1 MSVKKSSTN
10 GSIPATVLKQY
21 VDVYLS
27 FLPNAI
33 NCAITIKK
41 LEKLEVI
48 PLHKKENLLKKENY
62 RPVSLLPHV
71 SKVFERIIYK
81 QINIYMQDK
90 LSKYITRFRK
100 SHGTQHSLMTMLEK
114 WKSALDKGENICV
127 LFMDLSKAFD
137 TINHDLLLA
146 KLKAYGF
153 SINALDLMCSY
164 LKNRK
169 QSVQI
174 NNSFSSTKKVHAG
187 VPQGSIDGPLLF
199 NLFINDSVL
208 FLTDTFLSNYADDNN
223 LYSIGKDC
231 DIIKNLLRKD
241 FTALTEWFFE
251 KMSLNAHRLKYR
263 K

>member
-1 MSVKKSSTN
+1 MRVYLPFLTKAINHAITENTFPEQLKKS
-10 GSIPATVLKQY
+10 
-21 VDVYLS
+21 
-27 FLPNAI
+27 
-33 NCAITIKK
+33 
-41 LEKLEVI
+41 EVI
-48 PLHKKENLLKKENY
+48 PLHKKEDLLKKENY

-90 LSKYITRFRK
+90 LSKHITGFRK

-208 FLTDTFLSNYADDNN
+208 FLTDTFLNNYADGSN
-223 LYSIGKDC
+223 LYSIGKGRE
-231 DIIKNLLRKD
+231 IIKYLFRKN
-241 FTALTEWFFE
+241 FRALTECFSF
-251 KMSLNAHRLKYR
+251 
-263 K
+263 